1 MIAVSYDHITTD
13 TDGSV
18 GILTL
23 DRPAKF
29 NAINHGLLHEIER
42 YFDTLPDDIKAV
54 VIRSSGPHFCAGL
67 DLLEHSTRD
76 AAGSMHECRLWH
88 RIFDKIEYGRV
99 PVVAALNGG
108 VLGGGLELAMTAHV
122 RVSQQDTFY
131 ELPEGRRAIFVGGGA
146 TVRVGR
152 TIGTGRMIEMMLTGR
167 RYDAEQGL
175 ALGLAHYVEFNGSVF
190 DKALELAHRVTEN
203 APLSNY
209 MMMQAITRINDMSS
223 SDGQFTESLAAAIAQ
238 SSPEARAGME
248 AFLAKTGKRDNQ

>member
-1 MIAVSYDHITTD
+1 MEYTHITPE
-13 TDGSV
+13 TDGPV

-29 NAINHGLLHEIER
+29 NAINHGLLFEIEH
-42 YFDTLPDDIKAV
+42 YFDTLPDEIGAV
-54 VIRSSGPHFCAGL
+54 VIRSSGQHFCAGL
-67 DLLEHSTRD
+67 DLLEHSMRD
-76 AAGSMHECRLWH
+76 AAGAMHECRLWH

-99 PVVAALNGG
+99 PVVAAMNGG
-108 VLGGGLELAMTAHV
+108 VLGGGMELAMTAHI

-152 TIGTGRMIEMMLTGR
+152 IIGASRMMEMMLTGR
-167 RYDAEQGL
+167 RYGSDEGL
-175 ALGLAHYVEFNGSVF
+175 QLGLAHYVEPDGTVF
-190 DKALELAHRVTEN
+190 DKAMELAKRVTEN

-209 MMMQAITRINDMSS
+209 MMMQAITRINDMSA
-223 SDGQFTESLAAAIAQ
+223 SDGFFTESLAAAIAQ

-248 AFLAKTGKRDNQ
+248 AFLRKTGKRDNQ

>member
-1 MIAVSYDHITTD
+1 MGYTYITTD
-13 TDGSV
+13 VIDNI

-23 DRPAKF
+23 DRPEKF
-29 NAINHGLLHEIER
+29 NAINHGLLFELEH
-42 YFDTLPDDIKAV
+42 YFDTLAEEIGAV
-54 VIRSSGPHFCAGL
+54 VMRSNGEHFCAGL

-76 AAGSMHECRLWH
+76 TAGSLQECRLWH

-152 TIGTGRMIEMMLTGR
+152 VIGASRMMEMMLTGR
-167 RYDAEQGL
+167 RYDARSGMD
-175 ALGLAHYVEFNGSVF
+175 LGLAHYVEPNGTAF
-190 DKALELAHRVTEN
+190 DRALELAKRVTEN

-209 MMMQAITRINDMSS
+209 MMMQAITRINDMSA
-223 SDGQFTESLAAAIAQ
+223 SDGFFAEALAASIAQ
-238 SSPEARAGME
+238 SSPEAKAGME
-248 AFLAKTGKRDNQ
+248 AFLNKSGKRDNQ